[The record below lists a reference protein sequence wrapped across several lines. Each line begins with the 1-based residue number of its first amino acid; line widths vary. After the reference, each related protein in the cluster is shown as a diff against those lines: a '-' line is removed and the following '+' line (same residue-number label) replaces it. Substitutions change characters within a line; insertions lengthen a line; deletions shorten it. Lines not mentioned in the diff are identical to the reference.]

1 MQSFFVNET
10 QRCKRRIESMNE
22 QLEEYKEKLNE
33 MLVKLYLQNNGVL
46 VADLRCEMLLQKDK
60 NYIQNHPIEE

>member
-60 NYIQNHPIEE
+60 NCIQNHPIEE